1 MGDAVLRTGKFKF
14 ALGLLLIILAVALP
28 TTPVLAATA
37 GGATVHN
44 VATVSFNGN
53 TNTDSED
60 VTVITLATDPT
71 ITVDTTAQT
80 VAPSATATYTYT
92 FTNNANGADSFAISA
107 TSVDAGVTGAPG
119 LNLNGSGT
127 ANTNIS
133 LGATVT
139 NAASDGSGNVYIPA
153 GSETGLIAGDTVVVS
168 GVGTYTINTITAG
181 TPANTVAGVT
191 TPESPTTL
199 TLNVVSGP
207 AITAG
212 TIPTGTQIGEQSS
225 FTMVVTASTPS
236 VVGVDGTHT
245 VNLGSTTTATDVGG
259 SAVVTNT
266 SAGSSNETVTTVS
279 GAALTFTK
287 EVRNVTKGTAFVTTG
302 ATLESG
308 DILEYR
314 ITATPAPGGGN
325 ITSSVLVDDIP
336 TNTTYQTG
344 TTTLN
349 GFAVGD
355 VGGTLATTT
364 TNGGLSI
371 NSTSGGSGV
380 LVDGESAV
388 LLFRVQANPPSPG
401 DIISNTAT
409 LNFGAGSSV
418 NATVNATAVIRTASS
433 LQLMQYAPGVSGAT
447 NTPISQAQYWNGSA
461 WQNVAAITDAS
472 SSAITVPGS
481 HDLLAASNFN
491 RNEPIFVQVTDN
503 DNNINSAAVD
513 TVSVTITGAGGDS
526 ETIRLIETGVNTGVF
541 VGYIP
546 VNSGSVVANDGYLTT
561 AVNETVT
568 ISYTDSGDSS
578 DTNTSNLVVDP
589 YGVVFD
595 SATGNPV
602 DGASI
607 TLWDVGT
614 GAPAA
619 TIYNDDGSTG
629 FPATIT
635 TGSSFTVGA
644 NNYNFPAGS
653 YRFPF
658 IPPGTYEL
666 RVTAPG
672 GYSAPSTVPTA
683 TLQTNFP
690 TRVIV
695 TGSKAES
702 FTVNPGPAIHID
714 IPIDPTVST
723 LYINKTASR
732 TNVAV
737 GDFLQYRL
745 QVSNTGASGFTG
757 TTITDVLPRGFRYKP
772 GSTTIDG
779 ISAAD
784 PTISSDGRT
793 LTFTVGALAAATTID
808 LRYVTAVTGNAS
820 LGRAVNSASGI
831 ANGGGVV
838 SNNASAIVQVQ
849 EDLFG
854 SQSQILGRVMI
865 GNCELQPGETGAVSL
880 RLSSKAKTEKVFYTA
895 QLIGNRVD
903 VGAVKLVV
911 TLPSVLEYVPGSSR
925 VDERTLLEPKIH
937 GQTLTYL
944 IGDRKGDWTDTVTFT
959 TRARAT
965 VHGEFTTLAY
975 GEFSTRSE
983 AHFDTPTGVNQRTP
997 VAINRF
1003 KDYSRV
1009 VRPIF
1014 DVLSAELR
1022 PADRLKLEDLAL
1034 SLQDQEISQL
1044 HIIGH
1049 ADQDPIVPGSNT
1061 RFKDNQALS
1070 VARAKAV
1077 GDYLGKLLKLSDKQV
1092 TIQGEGDERP
1102 VFVSARLEGR
1112 QLSREERLAL
1122 NRRVEVLV
1130 ELKGQTSRSRFL
1142 VSQGDSGIQK
1152 RNTLGGSGQ
1161 LGKPR
1166 LGGDL
1171 PGLKGVRLFLE
1182 DGRFVDSDEQGLF
1195 HFKNVRP
1202 GTHVVQVDT
1211 DSLPSHLEVYE
1222 CESNTRVAGTPASR
1236 FVDVQGGSIWRT
1248 DFYLRPKAPNAD
1260 MAKVGI
1266 RLQTESLGNSLEYT
1280 ATISGGPVA
1289 FNNRYMVVGLGD
1301 GMNYRDYS
1309 VSIDGQPLADPVIQG
1324 HELRFALGDR
1334 KKGAWTQV
1342 LKFRVD
1348 LQPSE
1353 EGEATTWAQLSFQT
1367 EDGKPHQSKISENSI
1382 LRQAST
1388 IRRMVFDTTFPEKNA
1403 DLSAQDIHQ
1412 LDGVIDY
1419 FTGKPVRQIN
1429 VVAHTDDRPVPA
1441 VFHNRFPDNYA
1452 LARARALAVGQYLK
1466 KGLSLHSQQVR
1477 ISGVGADKPITT
1489 NATPQGRQRNRR
1501 VELFITLADKQS
1513 PMHVYINHGD
1523 SGMKIAEVENL
1534 VAQPV
1539 DPDFNK
1545 PAQEQFDADPVG
1557 ILGIKAKQ
1565 LVATRINAI
1574 RIKLDQKLKPRLS
1587 VDGQVVSNDLIGFKR
1602 TSKGEKTLYTYIGVD
1617 LGDTGNHVLKI
1628 EGMGP
1633 FGNARFEQSIPYRRT
1648 GGITDIRYLGPVS
1661 AIADGKTPVT
1671 LRLELRDASGDVV
1684 RSPALLQVI
1693 DGNLKPKRDE
1703 RIEEIKT
1710 DSNVVEV
1717 SPDGIIQFQPVSSSG
1732 SYYAKLK
1739 VNDVEVDVRTYVQPH
1754 ARDWILVGL
1763 AEGTLAANT
1772 LKGNMQ
1778 NLSAADLADT
1788 YKADGRVAFYA
1799 KGKVKGNWL
1808 LTMAYDSAKETG
1820 RDTRR
1825 LHGII
1830 NPDEYYTIYGDKTEQ
1845 SFDAPSSEKLY
1856 VRIEK
1861 DRFYAL
1867 FGDYDTGLT
1876 VTELGRYQRSLTGI
1890 KTEYQGDKYN
1900 VNAFASQTDQAF
1912 VKDEIRG
1919 DGTSGLYS
1927 LSRKNIVINSEKITI
1942 ETRDRFQSQVVLD
1955 SKVLVRNI
1963 DYNIDPIEGTVYFK
1977 RPIYGHDDNFN
1988 PVYIV
1993 VDYEVLGT
2001 SGSALTAGGRVGV
2014 RSEDG
2019 LGEMGAT
2026 IIHDGTPGA
2035 TANLQ
2040 SFDYTAKPSKET
2052 EIRVEAAQS
2061 SKQSGGSTLSGRAM
2075 LAEVEH
2081 KGKAVQGK
2089 VYYRQQDEDF
2099 GIGQQKGSE
2108 SGTRKYGA
2116 EGTYQHND
2124 NLSSHGEILHQDN
2137 LATGATGDMVA
2148 AGVDYRKGS
2157 STYGVGVR
2165 YAVDEIGGVSYESSL
2180 LTARAAREMMDKRLK
2195 LHSVAEIAAG
2205 NDANPDYPTRLL
2217 VGADYRITTRTS
2229 IFAEQEQTYGA
2240 NQDASMSRVGL
2251 RTSPWAGATFT
2262 SSIENQSAENNERLF
2277 ANTGLTQGFKINEK
2291 LSIDFGIDSV
2301 HTLRHPG
2308 NVPFNVNTPLSSG
2321 TLNDDYTAVSAGS
2334 TYKDKLWSA
2343 TSRFEYRDGEQA
2355 DKVGIL
2361 LGWYRQQTPGLG
2373 LLARAQYFDTNQAS
2387 GHSQDT
2393 NLQFA
2398 VAYRPIDSRWIILN
2412 RTEMVTNIDTDST
2425 SDRKTQKFIN
2435 NLAANLLIDRQN
2447 QLAFNYGYKYV
2458 EDSID
2463 SAQYNGITQL
2473 FGTEYRHDIND
2484 RWDIGINANTLVSG
2498 VGNNSE
2504 LSWGVSTGWNVGKG
2518 MWLSTGYNFTGFEDN
2533 DFSAASYSAQGFYIR
2548 FRFSFDQQ
2556 TARQT
2561 MAWWE
2566 KRKK

>member
-1 MGDAVLRTGKFKF
+1 MGDAFPRAGKWKR
-14 ALGLLLIILAVALP
+14 ALNILLAILAVTLP
-28 TTPVLAATA
+28 SVPVLAATA

-44 VATVSFNGN
+44 VATVSFSGN
-53 TNTDSED
+53 TATDSED
-60 VTVITLATDPT
+60 VIVGTLATDPT

-92 FTNNANGADSFAISA
+92 FTNNANGSDTFGVASA
-107 TSVDAGVTGAPG
+107 SVDAGISGPPT

-127 ANTNIS
+127 ANTSIT
-133 LGATVT
+133 LGATIVS
-139 NAASDGSGNVYIPA
+139 AASDVGGNVYIPA
-153 GSETGLIAGDTVVVS
+153 GSEANLATTDTVVVA
-168 GVGTYTINTITAG
+168 GIGTYTINSITAG
-181 TPANTVAGVT
+181 TPATTVAGVT
-191 TPESPTTL
+191 TAENPTILTL
-199 TLNVVSGP
+199 TPVSGP
-207 AITAG
+207 ATGAV
-212 TIPTGTQIGEQSS
+212 PVGTQIGEQTS
-225 FTMVVTASTPS
+225 FTLVLTANTPS
-236 VVGVDGTHT
+236 VVGVDGTHA
-245 VNLGSTTTATDVGG
+245 VNLTSTTTATDAGAAV
-259 SAVVTNT
+259 VVTNT
-266 SAGSSNETVTTVS
+266 SAGSSNETITTVS
-279 GAALTFTK
+279 ASALTFTK
-287 EVRNVTKGTAFVTTG
+287 EVRNITKGTAFVTTG
-302 ATLESG
+302 ATVESG

-325 ITSSVLVDDIP
+325 ITSSVLVDDVP
-336 TNTTYQTG
+336 ANTTYQTG
-344 TTTLN
+344 TAKLN
-349 GFAVGD
+349 TFPVAD

-364 TNGGLSI
+364 ANGGLSI
-371 NSTSGGSGV
+371 NSPSGGAGV

-388 LLFRVQANPPSPG
+388 LLFQVQANPPGPG
-401 DIISNTAT
+401 SVITNTAT
-409 LNFGAGSSV
+409 LNFGAGSSTNASV
-418 NATVNATAVIRTASS
+418 NATSVTRTASS

-472 SSAITVPGS
+472 GAAITVPGS
-481 HDLLAASNFN
+481 HDLLPASNFN
-491 RNEPIFVQVTDN
+491 RNEPIFIQVTDN
-503 DNNINSAAVD
+503 DNNINSTAID
-513 TVSVTITGAGGDS
+513 TVSVTITGTGGDS
-526 ETIRLIETGVNTGVF
+526 EMIRLIETGVNTGIF
-541 VGYIP
+541 VGYVP
-546 VNSGSVVANDGYLTT
+546 VNSGSVVTNDGYLTT
-561 AVNETVT
+561 AVNETVAVG
-568 ISYTDSGDSS
+568 YTDSGDSG
-578 DTNTSNLVVDP
+578 DTSSGNLVVDP

-602 DGASI
+602 NGVSI
-607 TLWDVGT
+607 TLWDVGA

-619 TIYNDDGSTG
+619 TIYNDDGSPG

-644 NNYNFPAGS
+644 NNYNFPAGT

-672 GYSAPSTVPTA
+672 GYTAPSTVPTA
-683 TLQTNFP
+683 TLQTSFP

-702 FTVNPGPAIHID
+702 FAVNPGPAIHID
-714 IPIDPTVST
+714 IPIDPTVSS

-745 QVSNTGASGFTG
+745 EISNTGASGFTG
-757 TTITDVLPRGFRYKP
+757 TTITDVLPRGFRFQS

-779 ISAAD
+779 VSAAD
-784 PTISSDGRT
+784 PTISPDGRT

-808 LRYVTAVTGNAS
+808 LRYVTSVTGNAS
-820 LGRAVNSASGI
+820 LGRAVNSASGT

-838 SNNASAIVQVQ
+838 SNNASAVVQVQ
-849 EDLFG
+849 EELFG
-854 SQSQILGRVMI
+854 NQSQILGRVMI

-880 RLSSKAKTEKVFYTA
+880 RLTSRAEVDKVFYTA
-895 QLIGNRVD
+895 RLSGNRVD
-903 VGAVKLVV
+903 VGAVKLVI
-911 TLPSVLEYVPGSSR
+911 TLPSVLEYIPGSSR
-925 VDERTLLEPKIH
+925 IGENMLPEPKLH

-944 IGDRKGDWTDTVTFT
+944 IGDRKGDWADTITLT

-997 VAINRF
+997 VAVNRF

-1034 SLQDQEISQL
+1034 SLQDQKISKL

-1049 ADQDPIVPGSNT
+1049 ADQDPIAPGSNT
-1061 RFKDNQALS
+1061 LFKDNQALS

-1077 GDYLGKLLKLSDKQV
+1077 GDYLRKLLNLTDNQV
-1092 TIQGEGDERP
+1092 SVQGEGDERP

-1130 ELKGQTSRSRFL
+1130 ELKDQTTRSRFL
-1142 VSQGDSGIQK
+1142 VSEGDSGVQK
-1152 RNTLGGSGQ
+1152 RDTLGGSGR

-1248 DFYLRPKAPNAD
+1248 DFYLRPKAPSANTAQ
-1260 MAKVGI
+1260 VGL
-1266 RLQTESLGNSLEYT
+1266 RLQTRSLGNSLEYT
-1280 ATISGGPVA
+1280 ATISGGPIA
-1289 FNNRYMVVGLGD
+1289 FNNRYLVVGLGD
-1301 GMNYRDYS
+1301 GMKYRDYS
-1309 VSIDGQPLADPVIQG
+1309 VSIDGQPLADPVVQG
-1324 HELRFALGDR
+1324 RELRFALGDR
-1334 KKGAWTQV
+1334 KEGKWQQV

-1353 EGEATTWAQLSFQT
+1353 EGEATSWVQLAFQT
-1367 EDGKPHQSKISENSI
+1367 ADGKQHHSAISENSI

-1388 IRRMVFDTTFPEKNA
+1388 RQRMVFDTTFPGKNA
-1403 DLSAQDIHQ
+1403 NLSETDIHQ
-1412 LDGVIDY
+1412 LDGVIDF
-1419 FTGKPVRQIN
+1419 FTGKPVRQID
-1429 VVAHTDDRPVPA
+1429 VVAHTDNRPVPVA
-1441 VFHNRFPDNYA
+1441 LQNRFPDNYA
-1452 LARARALAVGQYLK
+1452 LARARALAVGQYLQ
-1466 KGLSLHSQQVR
+1466 KGLGLHSQQVR
-1477 ISGVGADKPITT
+1477 ISGEGADKPVTT

-1501 VELFITLADKQS
+1501 VELYITLADQKS

-1523 SGMKIAEVENL
+1523 SGMKTAEVENL
-1534 VAQPV
+1534 VAHPV
-1539 DPDFNK
+1539 DPEFNK
-1545 PAQEQFDADPVG
+1545 LPQERFDAEPAG

-1574 RIKLDQKLKPRLS
+1574 RIKLDEKLKPRLS
-1587 VDGQVVSNDLIGFKR
+1587 VDGKVVSNDLIGFKR
-1602 TSKGEKTLYTYIGVD
+1602 TGKGEKTLYTYIGVD

-1628 EGMGP
+1628 EGVDP
-1633 FGNARFEQSIPYRRT
+1633 FGNARFEQSVPYRRT
-1648 GGITDIRYLGPVS
+1648 GGIADIRYLGPVS
-1661 AIADGKTPVT
+1661 AIADGKTPIA
-1671 LRLELRDASGDVV
+1671 LRLELRDANGDVV

-1693 DGNLKPKRDE
+1693 DGNLKPQRDD

-1717 SPDGIIQFQPVSSSG
+1717 SSDGIIRFDPVSSSG

-1739 VNDVEVDVRTYVQPH
+1739 LNDVEIDVRTYVQPH

-1763 AEGTLAANT
+1763 AEGTMAANN

-1778 NLSAADLADT
+1778 NLGAADLADT

-1845 SFDAPSSEKLY
+1845 GFDAPSSEKLY

-1890 KTEYQGDKYN
+1890 KTEYQGDKFN

-1927 LSRKNIVINSEKITI
+1927 LSRKNIIINSEKITI
-1942 ETRDRFQSQVVLD
+1942 ETRDRFQSQVVLN

-1963 DYNIDPIEGTVYFK
+1963 DYNIDPIEGIVYFK
-1977 RPIYGHDDNFN
+1977 QPVYGHDDNFN

-2001 SGSALTAGGRVGV
+2001 SGSALTVGGRVGV
-2014 RSEDG
+2014 HSQEG

-2035 TANLQ
+2035 TADLQ
-2040 SFDYTAKPSKET
+2040 SVDYTATPSKET

-2061 SKQSGGSTLSGRAM
+2061 SKQSGVSTLSGRAV

-2081 KGKAVQGK
+2081 KGKTSQGK
-2089 VYYRQQDEDF
+2089 IYYRQQDEDF
-2099 GIGQQKGSE
+2099 GIGQQKGTE

-2116 EGTYQHND
+2116 EGRIQHND
-2124 NLSSHGEILHQDN
+2124 NLSSHGEILHKDN
-2137 LATGATGDMVA
+2137 LATGASGDMFA

-2157 STYGVGVR
+2157 STFGAGVR
-2165 YAVDEIGGVSYESSL
+2165 YAADEIGGVSYESSL
-2180 LTARAAREMMDKRLK
+2180 LTGRAVHEMMDKRLK
-2195 LHSVAEIAAG
+2195 LHSVAELAAG
-2205 NDANPDYPTRLL
+2205 SDANPDYPSRLL
-2217 VGADYRITTRTS
+2217 VGADYRVTSRTS
-2229 IFAEQEQTYGA
+2229 VFAEQEQTYGA

-2262 SSIENQSAENNERLF
+2262 SSVENQSAENNERLF
-2277 ANTGLTQGFKINEK
+2277 ANTGLTQGIKINEK
-2291 LSIDFGIDSV
+2291 FSIDFGIDSV
-2301 HTLRHPG
+2301 ATLRHPG

-2321 TLNDDYTAVSAGS
+2321 TLNDDYTAVTAGT

-2355 DKVGIL
+2355 DKIGIL

-2373 LLARAQYFDTNQAS
+2373 LLARAQYFDTDQAS

-2398 VAYRPIDSRWIILN
+2398 IAYRPIESRWIVLN
-2412 RTEMVTNIDTDST
+2412 RSEMITNIDTDST
-2425 SDRKTQKFIN
+2425 SNRKTQKFIN
-2435 NLAANLLIDRQN
+2435 NLAANLLIDREN

-2458 EDSID
+2458 DDSID
-2463 SAQYNGITQL
+2463 GAQYNGITQL
-2473 FGTEYRHDIND
+2473 FGTEYRHDISD
-2484 RWDIGINANTLVSG
+2484 RWDIGIHGNTLVSG
-2498 VGNNSE
+2498 IGNNNE

-2533 DFSAASYSAQGFYIR
+2533 DFSAATYSAQGFYVR

-2556 TARQT
+2556 TARNT
-2561 MAWWE
+2561 LAWWE
-2566 KRKK
+2566 KRKQ